1 MKLECY
7 KRKDNFRIILNLNRK
22 INIFLNYINM
32 TCSSD
37 MGAQNLNKSQFMEI
51 FRKPMQFS
59 EMKT

>member
-1 MKLECY
+1 
-7 KRKDNFRIILNLNRK
+7 
-22 INIFLNYINM
+22 M